1 MSNARPGQAD
11 QAQTRTVWVIGV
23 IATIAIVGG
32 AIALGMGGVGPS
44 PSPAPS
50 KAFVSAATTAV
61 SQTKVPGTPTPTS
74 SALRT
79 MAPSSALPTA
89 TPSPEAL
96 APIAIVPVADFR
108 STADSIIAADVSK
121 VLAGSGGRWK
131 TLELVAS
138 QTDAVLGSIGV
149 MRSAVGTRLVEAPDA
164 ATLMADLATHR
175 DRLAFMRADEVGPG
189 VRALGWNG
197 VSLFGTHRLKVL
209 AEWKLTAILPAP
221 RAEDV
226 GTPATAVVPYD
237 PATTWT
243 MFVAGDLGFDR
254 MVAYVVKDLKKG
266 VDYPYDG
273 GTAKIVGTVCCS
285 PFGWRLPTI
294 VSTGHR
300 GAMRDLISS
309 ADLALAN
316 MEEPTP
322 DRWVYHPHGTVF
334 TGDPALLAGVA
345 RAGIDV
351 VSCASTHIGD
361 GGKVGIL
368 QTVASLAR
376 YGIKAFGCGK
386 NLAAARAPAVFEFG
400 GTKVAIL
407 GYDSI
412 SANYYGATATTIGS
426 APLTARSVKADVAA
440 ARASGARVVIVY
452 PHWGVEYEFG
462 PSAYQKQ
469 LGHLMIDAGADI
481 VIGNHGHWVQSVEIY
496 KGKPIWYGLGNFT
509 FDQTWSEP
517 TLEGVSLELTFR
529 GGTLVQARMNPHVL
543 IQGVQP
549 NLLDPATS
557 GQRVLAPVFKA
568 SGALLAW

>member
-1 MSNARPGQAD
+1 MNKARPPQRD
-11 QAQTRTVWVIGV
+11 QARNRTVWVIGV
-23 IATIAIVGG
+23 VATTAIVGG
-32 AIALGMGGVGPS
+32 AIALAVGGGGPS
-44 PSPAPS
+44 TYAAPSNAFASATTTAVTQTKVSGTSTPAPS
-50 KAFVSAATTAV
+50 AMPTR
-61 SQTKVPGTPTPTS
+61 TPTQTPV
-74 SALRT
+74 
-79 MAPSSALPTA
+79 APAAIP
-89 TPSPEAL
+89 
-96 APIAIVPVADFR
+96 IVPVADFR
-108 STADSIIAADVSK
+108 STADSIIGADVSK
-121 VLAGSGGRWK
+121 VLAGSSRRWK

-138 QTDAVLGSIGV
+138 QADAVLVAIGAT
-149 MRSAVGTRLVEAPDA
+149 RSAIGSRLIEAPDA
-164 ATLMADLATHR
+164 ATLMADLAAHR
-175 DRLAFMRADEVGPG
+175 DRLAFLRADEVGPG

-209 AEWKLTAILPAP
+209 ADWKLTATLPAVP
-221 RAEDV
+221 AEAV
-226 GTPATAVVPYD
+226 GTPATAFVPYD

-254 MVAYVVKDLKKG
+254 MVAYVVKTLKKG

-273 GTAKIVGTVCCS
+273 GTAKITGTVCCS
-285 PFGWRLPTI
+285 PFGWRVPTI

-322 DRWVYHPHGTVF
+322 DRWVFHPHGTVF

-361 GGKVGIL
+361 GGKAGIL
-368 QTVASLAR
+368 QTVASLTR
-376 YGIKAFGCGK
+376 HGIVAFGCGK
-386 NLAAARAPAVFEFG
+386 NLAAARAPAVFELG

-412 SANYYGATATTIGS
+412 SAKYYGATATTIGS
-426 APLTARSVKADVAA
+426 APLTARSVKSDVAA
-440 ARASGARVVIVY
+440 ARAAGARVVIVY

-481 VIGNHGHWVQSVEIY
+481 VVGNHGHWVQSVEIY

-557 GQRVLAPVFKA
+557 GQRVLAPVYKA
-568 SGALLAW
+568 SGALLPW

>member
-1 MSNARPGQAD
+1 MNNARPGQAE

-32 AIALGMGGVGPS
+32 AIALGLGGVGPS
-44 PSPAPS
+44 PSTAPS
-50 KAFVSAATTAV
+50 KAFASAPTTAV

-74 SALRT
+74 SALPT
-79 MAPSSALPTA
+79 PTSSAAPTG

-96 APIAIVPVADFR
+96 AAIAIVPVADFR

-131 TLELVAS
+131 SLELVAS

-149 MRSAVGTRLVEAPDA
+149 ARSTVGARLIEAPDA
-164 ATLMADLATHR
+164 KTLMADLATHR

-197 VSLFGTHRLKVL
+197 LSLFGTHRLKVL
-209 AEWKLTAILPAP
+209 AEWKLAATLPALP
-221 RAEDV
+221 AEVV
-226 GTPATAVVPYD
+226 GTPATTFVPYD

-285 PFGWRLPTI
+285 AFGWRLPTI

-386 NLAAARAPAVFEFG
+386 NLAAARAPAVFELG

-440 ARASGARVVIVY
+440 ARAAGARVVIVY

-529 GGTLVQARMNPHVL
+529 VGTLVQARMNPHVL

-557 GQRVLAPVFKA
+557 GQRVLAPVYRA
-568 SGALLAW
+568 SGALLPW